1 VAAVASLKPAARNA
15 RRHSKKQI
23 RQIADSIERFGFTNP
38 VIVDE
43 RGTIVAGHGR
53 VEAAKLIGLAEIPVV
68 RLSHLNPAELRA
80 YMLADNKLA
89 EKAGWDRELLAAEI
103 EELSSLLP
111 DIGLDIGITGFEPSE
126 IDLLMA
132 DFGDQADPADE
143 IPVLQPAVARRGD
156 LFVLGRHRLLV
167 GDARRKESFTK
178 LMAGQQAEMAFLD
191 PPYNVKIQG
200 HVGGRGRIKRRE
212 FACAS
217 GEMTADQFTGFLEET
232 LGLCARH
239 SVDGSIHFVFQDWR
253 HVRELLTA
261 GAKVYGELK
270 NLCVWAKNNAGQGSF
285 YRSQHELVFVFKNGD
300 GPHLNNF
307 ELGQHGRTRSNVWH
321 YAGVNTFR
329 AGRMDEL
336 VMHPTVK
343 PVALVADAIKD
354 CSRRGSIVLDAFAGS
369 GTTIVAAE
377 RVGRRAFCLELDP
390 VYADVAVR
398 RWQQFTRRDAVLEGT
413 GETFDELQAARA
425 DEARALKRVRLPRP
439 LCRPVIPAPTS
450 RDRTATRRRGTR

>member
-68 RLSHLNPAELRA
+68 RLSHLSRTELRA

-89 EKAGWDRELLAAEI
+89 EKAGWDRELLAAELQ
-103 EELSSLLP
+103 ELTTLLP
-111 DIGLDIGITGFEPSE
+111 DLGLDISITGFEPGE
-126 IDLLMA
+126 IDSLMA
-132 DFGDQADPADE
+132 DFGDRPDPADE
-143 IPVLQPAVARRGD
+143 IPALQPAVARSGD

-167 GDARRKESFTK
+167 GDARRDESFAT
-178 LMAGQQAEMAFLD
+178 LMAGQQAEMSFLD
-191 PPYNVKIQG
+191 PPYNVKIHG
-200 HVGGRGRIKRRE
+200 HVGGRGRIKHRE

-217 GEMTADQFTGFLEET
+217 GEMTNDQFTAFLEET

-239 SVDGSIHFVFQDWR
+239 SVDGAIHFVCMDWR
-253 HVRELLTA
+253 HMSELLAA
-261 GAKVYGELK
+261 GAKCYSELK
-270 NLCVWAKNNAGQGSF
+270 NLCVWAKSNVGQGSF
-285 YRSQHELVFVFKNGD
+285 YRSQHELIFVFKHGD

-336 VMHPTVK
+336 TVHPTVK

-369 GTTIVAAE
+369 GTTIMAAE
-377 RVGRRAFCLELDP
+377 QVGRRAFCLELDP
-390 VYADVAVR
+390 VYADVAMR
-398 RWQQFTRRDAVLEGT
+398 RWQRFTRRDAVHEGT

-425 DEARALKRVRLPRP
+425 DEARALKRVRLTRP
-439 LCRPVIPAPTS
+439 LGRSTTAPAS
-450 RDRTATRRRGTR
+450 DRTATRRRRAR